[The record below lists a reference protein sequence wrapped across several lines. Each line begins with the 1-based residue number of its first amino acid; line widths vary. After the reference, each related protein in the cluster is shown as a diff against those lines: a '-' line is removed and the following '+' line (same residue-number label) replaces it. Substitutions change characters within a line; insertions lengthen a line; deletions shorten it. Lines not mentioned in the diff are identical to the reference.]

1 MLSLVANSQAFTG
14 LAGAGA
20 FAGVLGKLSS
30 IVEYVTSAIAKFSA
44 LFTSPANLAGKF
56 TSFASAAGNQLS
68 ASAGI
73 SASSAS
79 GEISF
84 FQAVSR
90 AFGVLG
96 MGTNTL
102 RLLGGLWTTVWIAL
116 VSVAFSIIL
125 GFLFGMLM
133 TVKKRP
139 VQIIC
144 RIYLEF
150 MRIMPQMVLLFV
162 AYYGLTRMFNISL
175 SGEAASILV
184 FTLWGTAE
192 MGDLVRGALESVPK
206 HQYESGRAIGLT
218 ERQIFLYIVIPQTL
232 RLLIPLSM
240 NLITRMIK
248 TTSLVVFVGVI
259 EVVKIGQQIIE
270 ANRLT
275 VPTAS
280 IAVYFVIF
288 MMYFFV
294 CWILSLA
301 ARFIE
306 KKQKL

>member
-1 MLSLVANSQAFTG
+1 MP
-14 LAGAGA
+14 
-20 FAGVLGKLSS
+20 SS
-30 IVEYVTSAIAKFSA
+30 DVSVNMMDAIR
-44 LFTSPANLAGKF
+44 
-56 TSFASAAGNQLS
+56 Q
-68 ASAGI
+68 
-73 SASSAS
+73 
-79 GEISF
+79 
-84 FQAVSR
+84 
-90 AFGVLG
+90 AFGVLT
-96 MGTNTL
+96 MGTNFV
-102 RLLGGLWTTVWIAL
+102 RLLGGLWVTVWIAL
-116 VSVAFSIIL
+116 LSVAFSIIL

-133 TVKKRP
+133 TVKNRF
-139 VQIIC
+139 VRAIC

-150 MRIMPQMVLLFV
+150 MRIMPQMVLLFL

-218 ERQIFLYIVIPQTL
+218 ERQIFFYIVIPQTL
-232 RLLIPLSM
+232 RPLLPLSM

-301 ARFIE
+301 ARAVE
-306 KKQKL
+306 LKQK

>member
-1 MLSLVANSQAFTG
+1 MP
-14 LAGAGA
+14 
-20 FAGVLGKLSS
+20 SS
-30 IVEYVTSAIAKFSA
+30 DVNMIEAIR
-44 LFTSPANLAGKF
+44 
-56 TSFASAAGNQLS
+56 Q
-68 ASAGI
+68 
-73 SASSAS
+73 
-79 GEISF
+79 
-84 FQAVSR
+84 
-90 AFGVLG
+90 AFGVLT

-102 RLLGGLWTTVWIAL
+102 RLLGGLWVTVWIAL
-116 VSVAFSIIL
+116 VSVAFSIVL

-133 TVKKRP
+133 TVKNR
-139 VQIIC
+139 VVRAIC
-144 RIYLEF
+144 KVYLEF
-150 MRIMPQMVLLFV
+150 MRIMPQMVLLFL

-218 ERQIFLYIVIPQTL
+218 ERQIFFYIIIPQTL
-232 RLLIPLSM
+232 RPLLPLSM

-301 ARFIE
+301 ARAVE
-306 KKQKL
+306 KRQKK

>member
-1 MLSLVANSQAFTG
+1 MP
-14 LAGAGA
+14 
-20 FAGVLGKLSS
+20 SS
-30 IVEYVTSAIAKFSA
+30 DVSVNMMDAIR
-44 LFTSPANLAGKF
+44 
-56 TSFASAAGNQLS
+56 Q
-68 ASAGI
+68 
-73 SASSAS
+73 
-79 GEISF
+79 
-84 FQAVSR
+84 
-90 AFGVLG
+90 AFGVLA
-96 MGTNTL
+96 MGTNFV
-102 RLLGGLWTTVWIAL
+102 RLLGGLWVTVWIAL
-116 VSVAFSIIL
+116 LSVAFSIIL
-125 GFLFGMLM
+125 GFLFDMLM
-133 TVKKRP
+133 TVKNRF
-139 VQIIC
+139 VRAIC

-150 MRIMPQMVLLFV
+150 MRIMPQMVLLFL

-218 ERQIFLYIVIPQTL
+218 ERQIFFYIIIPQTL
-232 RLLIPLSM
+232 RPLLPLSM

-301 ARFIE
+301 ARAVE
-306 KKQKL
+306 RRH

>member
-1 MLSLVANSQAFTG
+1 MPSSDVSMLD
-14 LAGAGA
+14 
-20 FAGVLGKLSS
+20 
-30 IVEYVTSAIAKFSA
+30 AIR
-44 LFTSPANLAGKF
+44 
-56 TSFASAAGNQLS
+56 Q
-68 ASAGI
+68 
-73 SASSAS
+73 
-79 GEISF
+79 
-84 FQAVSR
+84 
-90 AFGVLG
+90 AFGVLT

-102 RLLGGLWTTVWIAL
+102 RLLGGLWVTVWIAL
-116 VSVAFSIIL
+116 VSVAFSIVL

-133 TVKKRP
+133 TVKNRVIKT
-139 VQIIC
+139 IC

-150 MRIMPQMVLLFV
+150 MRIMPQMVLLFL

-218 ERQIFLYIVIPQTL
+218 ERQIFFYIIIPQTL
-232 RLLIPLSM
+232 RPLLPLSM

-301 ARFIE
+301 ARAVE
-306 KKQKL
+306 KRQRK

>member
-1 MLSLVANSQAFTG
+1 MHSSETVNAIAQAF
-14 LAGAGA
+14 
-20 FAGVLGKLSS
+20 S
-30 IVEYVTSAIAKFSA
+30 
-44 LFTSPANLAGKF
+44 
-56 TSFASAAGNQLS
+56 
-68 ASAGI
+68 
-73 SASSAS
+73 
-79 GEISF
+79 
-84 FQAVSR
+84 
-90 AFGVLG
+90 VLG
-96 MGTNTL
+96 MGTNML
-102 RLLGGLWTTVWIAL
+102 RLLGGLWVTVWIAL
-116 VSVAFSIIL
+116 VSVAFSMIL

-133 TVKKRP
+133 TIKNKVVRG
-139 VQIIC
+139 IC
-144 RIYLEF
+144 KVYLEI

-162 AYYGLTRMFNISL
+162 AYYGLTRVFNISL

-218 ERQIFLYIVIPQTL
+218 ERQIFTYIIIPQTF
-232 RLLIPLSM
+232 RSLIPLSM

-275 VPTAS
+275 IPTAS

-288 MMYFFV
+288 MMYFLV

-301 ARFIE
+301 ARWIE
-306 KKQKL
+306 KRQK

>member
-1 MLSLVANSQAFTG
+1 MP
-14 LAGAGA
+14 
-20 FAGVLGKLSS
+20 SS
-30 IVEYVTSAIAKFSA
+30 DVNMIDAIR
-44 LFTSPANLAGKF
+44 
-56 TSFASAAGNQLS
+56 Q
-68 ASAGI
+68 
-73 SASSAS
+73 
-79 GEISF
+79 
-84 FQAVSR
+84 
-90 AFGVLG
+90 AFGVLA

-102 RLLGGLWTTVWIAL
+102 RLLGGLWVTVWIAL
-116 VSVAFSIIL
+116 VSVAFSIVL

-133 TVKKRP
+133 TVKNR
-139 VQIIC
+139 VVRAIC
-144 RIYLEF
+144 KVYLEF
-150 MRIMPQMVLLFV
+150 MRIMPQMVLLFL

-218 ERQIFLYIVIPQTL
+218 ERQIFFYIIIPQTL
-232 RLLIPLSM
+232 RPLLPLSM

-259 EVVKIGQQIIE
+259 EVVKIGQQMIE

-301 ARFIE
+301 ARAVE
-306 KKQKL
+306 KRQKK